1 MVKYVP
7 DRTGRFS
14 QRPHYEP
21 KELDRECENII
32 AGFLKER
39 HGAAKYPVST
49 DDLTVLVERDSESL
63 DQFADLSSYGCNV
76 EGLTHFQAGRK
87 PRVRIS
93 ASLAGDENRQ
103 NRLRTTLAHEYGH
116 VRFHAY
122 LWDLEPP
129 GGPDLLKSNPN
140 ASMQICYRDNILDA
154 AQTDWMEWQ
163 AGYVCGALLMPAS
176 KVRELAGAYLESHG
190 LFGVVGQRDSHGLA
204 LIESA
209 RTGFEVS
216 ADAARIRLLKLGILG
231 TASAGPSLS
240 SSSFRRAPVIGDP
253 GVAFRS
259 RPCYAIEPIG

>member
-49 DDLTVLVERDSESL
+49 DDLTVLIERDTESL

-76 EGLTHFQAGRK
+76 EGLTHFQSGRK

-93 ASLAGDENRQ
+93 ASLSGDENRQ

-129 GGPDLLKSNPN
+129 GADLLKSNPN

-176 KVRELAGAYLESHG
+176 KVRELAGAYLESW
-190 LFGVVGQRDSHGLA
+190 
-204 LIESA
+204 
-209 RTGFEVS
+209 
-216 ADAARIRLLKLGILG
+216 
-231 TASAGPSLS
+231 
-240 SSSFRRAPVIGDP
+240 SFRRGRPARFARPRPDRVGKDRLRGLRRRRTHPAPQARNPWRCQRRSFALRHRSAGLLKSVTRRCCIPFAPVL
-253 GVAFRS
+253 R
-259 RPCYAIEPIG
+259 Y

>member
-32 AGFLKER
+32 AGFLKEW

-49 DDLTVLVERDSESL
+49 DDLTVLIERDTESL

-93 ASLAGDENRQ
+93 ASLAGNENRQ

-122 LWDLEPP
+122 LWDLARGSHPLLPIRSHLSVP
-129 GGPDLLKSNPN
+129 GS
-140 ASMQICYRDNILDA
+140 
-154 AQTDWMEWQ
+154 
-163 AGYVCGALLMPAS
+163 
-176 KVRELAGAYLESHG
+176 
-190 LFGVVGQRDSHGLA
+190 F
-204 LIESA
+204 A
-209 RTGFEVS
+209 RRVS
-216 ADAARIRLLKLGILG
+216 AL
-231 TASAGPSLS
+231 
-240 SSSFRRAPVIGDP
+240 RR
-253 GVAFRS
+253 
-259 RPCYAIEPIG
+259 

>member
-49 DDLTVLVERDSESL
+49 DDLTVLIERDSESL
-63 DQFADLSSYGCNV
+63 DQFADLSSYGRNV
-76 EGLTHFQAGRK
+76 EGLTHFQPGRK

-93 ASLAGDENRQ
+93 ACLAGDENRQ
-103 NRLRTTLAHEYGH
+103 NRLRATLAHEYGH

-129 GGPDLLKSNPN
+129 GPDLLKSNSN
-140 ASMQICYRDNILDA
+140 ASMQICYRDKILDT

-176 KVRELAGAYLESHG
+176 QVRELAGAYLESHG
-190 LFGVVGQRDSHGLA
+190 LFGVVGQRDLHGLA

-231 TASAGPSLS
+231 AASAGPSLFDIVPPAS
-240 SSSFRRAPVIGDP
+240 
-253 GVAFRS
+253 
-259 RPCYAIEPIG
+259 

>member
-39 HGAAKYPVST
+39 HGATKYPVST
-49 DDLTVLVERDSESL
+49 DDLTVLIERDTEFL
-63 DQFADLSSYGCNV
+63 DQFVDLSSYGCNV
-76 EGLTHFQAGRK
+76 EGLTHFQPGRK
-87 PRVRIS
+87 PCVRIS

-129 GGPDLLKSNPN
+129 GPDLLKSNPN

-163 AGYVCGALLMPAS
+163 AGYVCGALLMPPSSRRICHSRNGRAS
-176 KVRELAGAYLESHG
+176 
-190 LFGVVGQRDSHGLA
+190 
-204 LIESA
+204 SA
-209 RTGFEVS
+209 INV
-216 ADAARIRLLKLGILG
+216 
-231 TASAGPSLS
+231 
-240 SSSFRRAPVIGDP
+240 
-253 GVAFRS
+253 
-259 RPCYAIEPIG
+259 